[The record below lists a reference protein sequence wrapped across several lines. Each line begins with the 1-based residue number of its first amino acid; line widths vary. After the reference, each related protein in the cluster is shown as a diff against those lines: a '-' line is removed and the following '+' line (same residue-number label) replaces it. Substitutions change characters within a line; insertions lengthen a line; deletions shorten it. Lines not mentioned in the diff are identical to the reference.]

1 MNKEEFIGK
10 LQLVYFG
17 DRNAFNEIVEDNQ
30 KLKNELVYSK
40 TEIDRL
46 NKEYER
52 IYNENC
58 KLRENHNINDITLLD
73 ENERLNNII
82 KELSKDVDM
91 WNKKYNE
98 QFDIINELEKYIIG
112 ETELNN
118 GALLCGLS
126 SDTERDQ
133 YGIENNIYDNIL
145 DKLKELKNGDNN
157 G

>member
-1 MNKEEFIGK
+1 MNKWIIK
-10 LQLVYFG
+10 C
-17 DRNAFNEIVEDNQ
+17 
-30 KLKNELVYSK
+30 LKNSISEKGNYCYSLPVETTKAVIKELN
-40 TEIDRL
+40 RL

-98 QFDIINELEKYIIG
+98 QFNIITELEKWLEDNLGNCRTNQNY
-112 ETELNN
+112 T
-118 GALLCGLS
+118 S
-126 SDTERDQ
+126 SQ
-133 YGIENNIYDNIL
+133 IYNLKEDAYCRCL
-145 DKLKELKNGDNN
+145 DKLKTLKEDNK
-157 G
+157 

>member
-10 LQLVYFG
+10 LQMVYVG
-17 DRNAFNEIVEDNQ
+17 DRNAFNEIVDDNQ
-30 KLKNELVYSK
+30 KLKNEVVYSK
-40 TEIDRL
+40 VEIDRL

-98 QFDIINELEKYIIG
+98 QFDIINELEKWLEDNLGNCRTNQNYTSNQIYNLK
-112 ETELNN
+112 E
-118 GALLCGLS
+118 
-126 SDTERDQ
+126 DTYYRC
-133 YGIENNIYDNIL
+133 L
-145 DKLKELKNGDNN
+145 DKLKALKENN
-157 G
+157 K